1 MWGGLSPSD
10 GSHYFIV
17 IDEYYETEIISGEA
31 DQEAVKNFSMAIM
44 CYKGKIYVK
53 KQIVAEAIWI

>member
-1 MWGGLSPSD
+1 MNYIVVED

-31 DQEAVKNFSMAIM
+31 DQEAVIKLPYGNH
-44 CYKGKIYVK
+44 VL
-53 KQIVAEAIWI
+53 